1 MGTDSNFVANDGSSV
16 TTGMMSWGTKDF
28 SSTFVTGVWGLG
40 KQWGVLGQID
50 DLSPSPSFPVST
62 GASYLIPSA
71 VIGATPMVTGVGGQ
85 SDTGVG
91 VFGQAGAFAKSLPSG
106 LNCGVLGTSAGSA
119 GVMGFSDSNS
129 AVDGTSDSGAGV
141 SGTSTKSIGVLGKSG
156 SVGLVGSVAFV
167 QAGVVGTSDQHLG
180 VVGTSN

>member
-40 KQWGVLGQID
+40 AQWGVLGQID
-50 DLSPSPSFPVST
+50 DQSPTPSFPVST

-71 VIGATPMVTGVGGQ
+71 VIGATPKVTGVGGQ

-106 LNCGVLGTSAGSA
+106 LNCGVLGTSSKKP
-119 GVMGFSDSNS
+119 GVMGFSDTG
-129 AVDGTSDSGAGV
+129 AAGV
-141 SGTSTKSIGVLGKSG
+141 IGQSG
-156 SVGLVGSVAFV
+156 S
-167 QAGVVGTSDQHLG
+167 AGPT
-180 VVGTSN
+180 